1 MMWNANYAGPGFYGF
16 TTYSKMPL
24 LLSMLGG
31 IVGDSA
37 VQRAHSDWGKAWSF
51 KHPAPWDWMFF
62 MNNALKQDLGWF
74 WYYWLFTTESV
85 DGAIGGVKSN
95 GGRTT
100 VTVTQDGQMPSP
112 VVLLVKFAAD
122 GPPIKPMKNAVLVD
136 ATTAMVTWPVDVWFG
151 GARSYDAVL
160 DFGGRAV
167 ESVTFDPCG
176 RFPDRDP
183 SDNTWPRVA
192 AALAPAPQAG
202 GGRGGQNQAA
212 WPGFC
217 TGK

>member
-1 MMWNANYAGPGFYGF
+1 
-16 TTYSKMPL
+16 
-24 LLSMLGG
+24 
-31 IVGDSA
+31 
-37 VQRAHSDWGKAWSF
+37 
-51 KHPAPWDWMFF
+51 
-62 MNNALKQDLGWF
+62 
-74 WYYWLFTTESV
+74 
-85 DGAIGGVKSN
+85 
-95 GGRTT
+95 
-100 VTVTQDGQMPSP
+100 MPSP
-112 VVLLVKFAAD
+112 VVLQVKFATS
-122 GPPIKPMKNAVLVD
+122 GPALKPMKNAVMVD
-136 ATTAMVTWPVDVWFG
+136 ATTAMVTWPVDVWFA

-192 AALAPAPQAG
+192 PAADAAAQG
-202 GGRGGQNQAA
+202 GGRGGRGGQNQAA